1 MSYQNMMPTFTE
13 SLLEVEQENLKHIT
27 FACNNSTNPLG
38 TKVRLIG
45 ALAEQVLKETNSD
58 MCRGVLS
65 FNRDLYEEEEPE
77 VAYQAIAKMLTER
90 HYEPVDT
97 FIQKRLSLIDNPE
110 LTSKDKLHE
119 VKTLLSD
126 LSKIGYLF

>member
-1 MSYQNMMPTFTE
+1 MSYQNMIPTFTE
-13 SLLEVEQENLKHIT
+13 SLSYVEKK
-27 FACNNSTNPLG
+27 
-38 TKVRLIG
+38 KVDTIIEEYDLAGIVRILG
-45 ALAEQVLKETNSD
+45 ALGEYVLKETNSD

-65 FNRDLYEEEEPE
+65 FNRDLYEEVEPE

-90 HYEPVDT
+90 HYEPIDT
-97 FIQKRLSLIDNPE
+97 FIQKRLSLINNPE

-119 VKTLLSD
+119 VKTLLSS

>member
-1 MSYQNMMPTFTE
+1 MSYQNMIPTFTE
-13 SLLEVEQENLKHIT
+13 SLSYVEKK
-27 FACNNSTNPLG
+27 
-38 TKVRLIG
+38 KVDTIIEEYDLAGIVRILG
-45 ALAEQVLKETNSD
+45 ALGEYVLKETNSD

-65 FNRDLYEEEEPE
+65 FNRDLYEEVEPE

>member
-13 SLLEVEQENLKHIT
+13 SLSYVEKK
-27 FACNNSTNPLG
+27 
-38 TKVRLIG
+38 KVDTIIEEYDLAGIVRILG
-45 ALAEQVLKETNSD
+45 ALGEYVLKETNSD

-65 FNRDLYEEEEPE
+65 FNRDLYEEVEPE

-90 HYEPVDT
+90 NYEPVDT
-97 FIQKRLSLIDNPE
+97 CIQKQLSLIDNPE
-110 LTSKDKLHE
+110 LTSKDKLYQ
-119 VKTLLSD
+119 VKTLLSN

>member
-1 MSYQNMMPTFTE
+1 MSYQNIIPTFTE
-13 SLLEVEQENLKHIT
+13 SLSYVEKK
-27 FACNNSTNPLG
+27 
-38 TKVRLIG
+38 KVDTIIGEYDLASIVRILG
-45 ALAEQVLKETNSD
+45 ALGEYVLKETNSD

-65 FNRDLYEEEEPE
+65 FNRDLYEEVEPE

-110 LTSKDKLHE
+110 LTSKDKLYQ
-119 VKTLLSD
+119 VKTLLSS

>member
-1 MSYQNMMPTFTE
+1 MSYQNMIPTFTE
-13 SLLEVEQENLKHIT
+13 SLSYVEKK
-27 FACNNSTNPLG
+27 
-38 TKVRLIG
+38 KVDTIIEEYDLAGIVRILG
-45 ALAEQVLKETNSD
+45 ALGEYVLKETNSD

-65 FNRDLYEEEEPE
+65 FNRDLYEEVEPE

-97 FIQKRLSLIDNPE
+97 FIQKQLSLIDNPE
-110 LTSKDKLHE
+110 LTSKDKLYQ
-119 VKTLLSD
+119 VKTLLSN

>member
-1 MSYQNMMPTFTE
+1 MSYQNMIPTFTQ
-13 SLLEVEQENLKHIT
+13 SLSYVEKK
-27 FACNNSTNPLG
+27 
-38 TKVRLIG
+38 KVDTIIEEYDLAGIVRILG
-45 ALAEQVLKETNSD
+45 ALGEYVLKETNSD

-65 FNRDLYEEEEPE
+65 FNRDLYEEVEPE

-110 LTSKDKLHE
+110 LTSKDKLYQ
-119 VKTLLSD
+119 VKTLLSN

>member
-1 MSYQNMMPTFTE
+1 MSYQNMIPTFTE
-13 SLLEVEQENLKHIT
+13 SLSLVEKK
-27 FACNNSTNPLG
+27 
-38 TKVRLIG
+38 KVDTIIEEYDLAGIVRILG
-45 ALAEQVLKETNSD
+45 ALGEYVLKETNSD

-65 FNRDLYEEEEPE
+65 FNRDLYEEVEPE

-119 VKTLLSD
+119 VKTLLSS

>member
-1 MSYQNMMPTFTE
+1 MSYQNMIPTFTE
-13 SLLEVEQENLKHIT
+13 SLSYVEKK
-27 FACNNSTNPLG
+27 
-38 TKVRLIG
+38 KVDTIIGEYDLAGIVRILG
-45 ALAEQVLKETNSD
+45 ALGEYVLKETNSD

-65 FNRDLYEEEEPE
+65 FNRDLYEEVEPE

-97 FIQKRLSLIDNPE
+97 FIQKQLSLIDNPE
-110 LTSKDKLHE
+110 LTSKDKLYQ
-119 VKTLLSD
+119 VKTLLSN

>member
-1 MSYQNMMPTFTE
+1 MSYQNMIPTFTE
-13 SLLEVEQENLKHIT
+13 SLSYVEKK
-27 FACNNSTNPLG
+27 
-38 TKVRLIG
+38 KVDTIIEEYDLAGIVRILG
-45 ALAEQVLKETNSD
+45 ALGEYVLKETNSD

-65 FNRDLYEEEEPE
+65 FNRDLYEEVEPE

-119 VKTLLSD
+119 VKTVLSD

>member
-1 MSYQNMMPTFTE
+1 MSYQNMIPTFTE
-13 SLLEVEQENLKHIT
+13 SLSYVEKK
-27 FACNNSTNPLG
+27 
-38 TKVRLIG
+38 KVDTIIGEYDLAGIVRILG
-45 ALAEQVLKETNSD
+45 ALGEYVLKETNSD

-65 FNRDLYEEEEPE
+65 FNRDLYEEVEPE

-90 HYEPVDT
+90 NYEPIDT

-110 LTSKDKLHE
+110 LTSKDKLYQ
-119 VKTLLSD
+119 VKTLLSN

>member
-13 SLLEVEQENLKHIT
+13 SLSLVEKK
-27 FACNNSTNPLG
+27 
-38 TKVRLIG
+38 KVDKIIGEYDLAGIVRILG
-45 ALAEQVLKETNSD
+45 ALGEYVLKETNSD

-65 FNRDLYEEEEPE
+65 FNRDLYEEVEPE

-90 HYEPVDT
+90 NYEPIDT
-97 FIQKRLSLIDNPE
+97 FIQKQLSLIDNPK
-110 LTSKDKLHE
+110 LTSKDKLYQ
-119 VKTLLSD
+119 VKTLLSN

>member
-1 MSYQNMMPTFTE
+1 MSYQNMIPTFTE
-13 SLLEVEQENLKHIT
+13 SLSYVEKK
-27 FACNNSTNPLG
+27 
-38 TKVRLIG
+38 KVDTIIEEYDLPGIVRILG
-45 ALAEQVLKETNSD
+45 ALGEYVLKETNSD

-65 FNRDLYEEEEPE
+65 FNRDLYEEVEPE

-97 FIQKRLSLIDNPE
+97 FIRKQLSLIDNPE
-110 LTSKDKLHE
+110 LTSKDKLYQ
-119 VKTLLSD
+119 VKTLLSN

>member
-1 MSYQNMMPTFTE
+1 MSYQNMIPTFTE
-13 SLLEVEQENLKHIT
+13 SLSYVEKK
-27 FACNNSTNPLG
+27 
-38 TKVRLIG
+38 KVDTIIGEYDLASIVRILG
-45 ALAEQVLKETNSD
+45 ALGEYVLKETNSD

-65 FNRDLYEEEEPE
+65 FNRDLYEEVEPE

-119 VKTLLSD
+119 VKTLLSS

>member
-65 FNRDLYEEEEPE
+65 FNRDLYEEVEPE
-77 VAYQAIAKMLTER
+77 VAYQAIVKMLTER
-90 HYEPVDT
+90 HYEPVET

-119 VKTLLSD
+119 VKTLLSS

>member
-65 FNRDLYEEEEPE
+65 FNRDLYEEVEPE
-77 VAYQAIAKMLTER
+77 VAYQAIAEMLTER
-90 HYEPVDT
+90 NYEPIDT

-110 LTSKDKLHE
+110 LTSKDKLYE
-119 VKTLLSD
+119 VKTLLSN

>member
-1 MSYQNMMPTFTE
+1 MSYQNMIPTFTE
-13 SLLEVEQENLKHIT
+13 SLSYVEKK
-27 FACNNSTNPLG
+27 
-38 TKVRLIG
+38 KVDTIIEEYDLAGIVRILG
-45 ALAEQVLKETNSD
+45 ALGEYVLKETNSD

-65 FNRDLYEEEEPE
+65 FNRDLYEEVEPE
-77 VAYQAIAKMLTER
+77 VAYQAIAKMLRER

-110 LTSKDKLHE
+110 LTSKDKLYQ
-119 VKTLLSD
+119 VKTLLSN